1 MYDVLT
7 DNHRLKPYS
16 IRIHGCIDGYSR
28 QVTWLEFASANK
40 VPEQIAKYYLD
51 AIEQILGKPK
61 FIKADNGTE
70 RSITEPLHAYV
81 SEAKYCFQISS
92 FSEQSL
98 LFFAELKVPSL
109 FKYRKKYRSF

>member
-1 MYDVLT
+1 MYDILT
-7 DNHRLKPYS
+7 DNHKLKPYS

-51 AIEQILGKPK
+51 VIEKILGKPK

-70 RSITEPLHAYV
+70 HSITEPLHAYV

-92 FSEQSL
+92 HSVNEVFY
-98 LFFAELKVPSL
+98 F
-109 FKYRKKYRSF
+109 